1 MIWKKH
7 CEKKKICVI
16 NMSHKEVEIYVV
28 IINILRFRFD
38 NVRKNFRAL
47 LLKLGQNKLRVYL
60 IHK

>member
-1 MIWKKH
+1 
-7 CEKKKICVI
+7 
-16 NMSHKEVEIYVV
+16 MSHKEVEIYVV